1 MLQIIRALQVKFKRA
16 NKVVQCY
23 LVVCFCVF
31 NVFFRKFI
39 YMLWSRIFIDLK
51 FLKPAWFIFPF
62 VSDYD
67 HSYESIKKWK
77 PNRLETF
84 SPNENWNLRICFH
97 WEAGKSED
105 IGMKTFSLGTFY
117 RVLLSKSLPFP
128 GLGGEGDL
136 LWLVHINET
145 IIWLLFTHLH
155 ASKKRFDSKI
165 CILLVV
171 SLCNI

>member
-16 NKVVQCY
+16 K
-23 LVVCFCVF
+23 LIKSF
-31 NVFFRKFI
+31 NVTLLSVFVFLVIFFRKFI

-128 GLGGEGDL
+128 GLGAGG
-136 LWLVHINET
+136 IY
-145 IIWLLFTHLH
+145 
-155 ASKKRFDSKI
+155 FDWCI
-165 CILLVV
+165 CC
-171 SLCNI
+171 S

>member
-1 MLQIIRALQVKFKRA
+1 MLQIVKELSRLNLKEQI
-16 NKVVQCY
+16 KS
-23 LVVCFCVF
+23 F
-31 NVFFRKFI
+31 NVTLLSVFVFLIIFFRKFI

-84 SPNENWNLRICFH
+84 SPNENWNLRTCFH

-128 GLGGEGDL
+128 GLGGGGDL
-136 LWLVHINET
+136 LWLVHTNET
-145 IIWLLFTHLH
+145 IIWLLF
-155 ASKKRFDSKI
+155 SQVF
-165 CILLVV
+165 
-171 SLCNI
+171 